1 MAGGRQQFRA
11 VMQDV
16 SEAYRWL
23 TALPIPPL
31 DAQAQLARLHDE
43 LAVRQHLC
51 SYTDAFDSKDLD
63 RIVDHFEEDAVL
75 VTNRGTFPNREGI
88 RNYYEPATRLNRL
101 SYHRVQD
108 FCIRVTEPGT
118 EAWMAAY
125 FHAPFIAGEIE
136 ARSQYGRYFG
146 RLTKPAGRWRF
157 ADWRISV
164 DENRLYPKTL

>member
-1 MAGGRQQFRA
+1 MAGGREQFKA

-23 TALPIPPL
+23 IALPIPELSPE
-31 DAQAQLARLHDE
+31 DQVARLHDE

-63 RIVDHFEEDAVL
+63 RIVDHFESDGVL
-75 VTNRGTFPNREGI
+75 VTNRGTFPNRDGI
-88 RNYYEPATRLNRL
+88 RAYYEPTTQLNRL

-108 FCIRVTEPGT
+108 FCIRVTAPGI

-125 FHAPFIAGEIE
+125 FHAPFVAGALE

-146 RLTKPAGRWRF
+146 RVTKRDGRWRF

-164 DENRLYPKTL
+164 DENRLYPKAS